1 MNKEIKLDEWLHGTT
16 PLPVQ
21 TPVQTE
27 MVPNIIDLSQ
37 FKNFN
42 QIKPGLGIK
51 TQKTV
56 LMTNP
61 NGYQKFFDEI
71 GEAAKADG
79 ITVAIV
85 DAGDSFIVTF
95 K

>member
-1 MNKEIKLDEWLHGTT
+1 MNKAINMDEWLNGTT

-21 TPVQTE
+21 KPVQTE
-27 MVPNIIDLSQ
+27 IVPNIIDLSQ
-37 FKNFN
+37 LKNFN
-42 QIKPGLGIK
+42 QIKPGLGVK
-51 TQKTV
+51 ALKTV

-61 NGYQKFFDEI
+61 TGYQKFFDEV
-71 GEAAKADG
+71 GAAARADG
-79 ITVAIV
+79 MTFNIV